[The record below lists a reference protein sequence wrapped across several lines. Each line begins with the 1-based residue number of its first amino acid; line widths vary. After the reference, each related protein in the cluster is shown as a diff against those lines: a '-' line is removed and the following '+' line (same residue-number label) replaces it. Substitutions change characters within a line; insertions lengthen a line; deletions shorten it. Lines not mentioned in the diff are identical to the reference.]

1 RPARGAQGKCAR
13 RERRSEATAPGHER
27 APDNLATE
35 VPAPQYL
42 SVARAKWAQAS
53 VEPADENSATGDCRS
68 GIAQST
74 DPRGPDQVPAA
85 RGNRIDLSGAGDG
98 EDAPP
103 VGRRARVE
111 ALVAKDVAA
120 KVFVPELVPVP
131 DSQAEDR
138 TCVRRDEEAVAGDR
152 RTGVDPAAGVVRPLH
167 PTGAYVH
174 REDSPARRAEI
185 DDAPDR
191 DRRRLA
197 PGIDVHPPGELAV
210 ETLVCRHMPVMCA

>member
-1 RPARGAQGKCAR
+1 A
-13 RERRSEATAPGHER
+13 
-27 APDNLATE
+27 DE
-35 VPAPQYL
+35 VPAPRSL
-42 SVARAKWAQAS
+42 AVACAKCARGA

-120 KVFVPELVPVP
+120 KVSVPELVPVA
-131 DSQAEDR
+131 DSQAENR
-138 TCVRRDEEAVAGDR
+138 TCVRRDEEAVARDR
-152 RTGVDPAAGVVRPLH
+152 RTGVDSTARVVRPLH
-167 PTGAYVH
+167 STGAHVH
-174 REDSPARRAEI
+174 GEDSSVRRAEV

-191 DRRRLA
+191 DRRRLDL
-197 PGIDVHPPGELAV
+197 GVDVQPPEELAV
-210 ETLVCRHMPVMCA
+210 ETVVCR